1 MELNYTARKYLFT
14 AITVIIG
21 TILVFAGTRVFRTDY
36 TKKTI
41 NVGFIYMGDQS
52 NFYTNNFYR
61 SQMELEATFDN
72 VKTIAKYNI
81 PENREVVNYALYDLV
96 SKGCNLIFTTSY
108 GYSKAAKQF
117 AAEHPNVQICQATGN
132 NANEIPFV
140 PNYHTFMGRI
150 YEGRYISGVVAGMK
164 LLDLIQKDMVPRSNA
179 KIGYIGT
186 YPSAEVISGYT
197 AFFLGVRS
205 IVPEAIMTVRYTD
218 TWNNYITEKKCA
230 EKLIYEDNCVII
242 SQHSDTTGP
251 ASACEVAH
259 TKKGKIV
266 YHVGYNQS
274 MTDIAP
280 KTSLVSCRINWSPY
294 VCAATEAVLK
304 EKKIESVVKATIRG
318 TDSGGGISQQW
329 VEMIGLNKVIAAL
342 GTEAEIE
349 HLAKQFKDGEIT
361 VFKGSYIGVNPYN
374 HNDTWDLRTPY
385 PENSIAS
392 APGFTY
398 VLKDV
403 IEVK

>member
-1 MELNYTARKYLFT
+1 
-14 AITVIIG
+14 
-21 TILVFAGTRVFRTDY
+21 
-36 TKKTI
+36 
-41 NVGFIYMGDQS
+41 
-52 NFYTNNFYR
+52 
-61 SQMELEATFDN
+61 
-72 VKTIAKYNI
+72 
-81 PENREVVNYALYDLV
+81 
-96 SKGCNLIFTTSY
+96 
-108 GYSKAAKQF
+108 
-117 AAEHPNVQICQATGN
+117 
-132 NANEIPFV
+132 
-140 PNYHTFMGRI
+140 
-150 YEGRYISGVVAGMK
+150 
-164 LLDLIQKDMVPRSNA
+164 
-179 KIGYIGT
+179 
-186 YPSAEVISGYT
+186 
-197 AFFLGVRS
+197 
-205 IVPEAIMTVRYTD
+205 
-218 TWNNYITEKKCA
+218 
-230 EKLIYEDNCVII
+230 
-242 SQHSDTTGP
+242 
-251 ASACEVAH
+251 
-259 TKKGKIV
+259 
-266 YHVGYNQS
+266 

-280 KTSLVSCRINWSPY
+280 KTSLVSCRINWTPY